1 MLANPSNQRSQ
12 NCTEHTHDVMMAALY
27 NTTDQ
32 AQIKANIGAH
42 FDPLTIKVGSLKR
55 AFASLASAAL
65 TTSDHGATVGTATF
79 GAITRFK
86 EEYDLSHTIYSIT
99 PDGRY
104 RF

>member
-1 MLANPSNQRSQ
+1 
-12 NCTEHTHDVMMAALY
+12 MMASLY

-42 FDPLTIKVGSLKR
+42 FDPQPIKIGGLKR
-55 AFASLASAAL
+55 AFAPLASGAL

-79 GAITRFK
+79 GAIARFM
-86 EEYDLSHTIYSIT
+86 EEYDLSHSVYSIT
-99 PDGRY
+99 PDERY